1 MTSSIKITNTLL
13 FCLCFSLGAC
23 AQSGGIGADPSSS
36 EDPSAAAEP
45 SDETDPDTPVDESD
59 AADTSDA
66 ADPSDETDAAD
77 ASDAAAPSDGADSE
91 TPDPITWTVNI
102 VAPLAETATELGEA
116 ISFRGNT
123 TADAALFNE
132 LTARWVSD
140 RDGVLFEGPLA
151 ADGTSSFDSTSLTNG
166 YHLITFRV
174 ENAAGQSVS
183 TSIEI
188 GVCGW
193 AEAENFNQA
202 LNPDEWLIVGN
213 PSRTYRDDRG
223 WMELTN
229 NYQDTNGAI
238 FNTGR
243 SITPG
248 NVVLRFK
255 ISTGQC
261 STPNTT
267 CNSNGADGFAMSVF
281 QLGTT
286 DELVTLLNDA
296 YTGGGL
302 GYGVSGPYGNTD
314 VQAFH
319 IEFDTW
325 RNVNNGTSQLHTD
338 PTEEDHIAVT
348 LNGDPSVHHLIAD
361 VPDLEDNY
369 WHQMEVRVVGED
381 VTVLMDE
388 AIVIDGVVPGLSFKG
403 GFIGFT
409 GTTGYYTNYH
419 RFDDLEVQEACT
431 F

>member
-1 MTSSIKITNTLL
+1 MGIPMLKTIQSNLALL
-13 FCLCFSLGAC
+13 FCLTVILGAC
-23 AQSGGIGADPSSS
+23 AQSGGVGTDATDTSAPNEVPADSDSS
-36 EDPSAAAEP
+36 DP
-45 SDETDPDTPVDESD
+45 T
-59 AADTSDA
+59 DTSDA
-66 ADPSDETDAAD
+66 TDAEQTDAAD
-77 ASDAAAPSDGADSE
+77 ASDTTDASESTDPSD
-91 TPDPITWTVNI
+91 TPEPIEWAVNI
-102 VAPLAETATELGEA
+102 LSPENDTSSEAGET
-116 ISFRGNT
+116 ISFRGET
-123 TADAALFNE
+123 TADASILAE
-132 LTARWVSD
+132 LTARWISD
-140 RDGVLFEGPLA
+140 RDGVLFEGALE
-151 ADGTSSFDSTSLTNG
+151 ADGTTSFESNGLTTG
-166 YHLITFRV
+166 YHLISLRI
-174 ENAAGQSVS
+174 ENAQGEGVS
-183 TSIEI
+183 SSIEI

-193 AEAENFNQA
+193 TQAESFDQP
-202 LNPDEWLIVGN
+202 LDTQDWLIVGN
-213 PSRTYRDDRG
+213 PSRTFRNEGG

-238 FNTGR
+238 FNIGR

-261 STPNTT
+261 PTPNTP
-267 CNSNGADGFAMSVF
+267 CAGNGADGFAMSVF

-296 YTGGGL
+296 STGGGL
-302 GYGVSGPYGNTD
+302 GYGVAGPYGNTN

-325 RNVNNGTSQLHTD
+325 RNVYNGDTQLHTD
-338 PTEEDHIAVT
+338 PTEEDHIAVA

-369 WHQMEVRVVGED
+369 WHQMEVRVVGEE

-388 AIVIDGVVPGLSFKG
+388 IVVIDGTVPGLSFKG

>member
-1 MTSSIKITNTLL
+1 MTLPTMRTQSLL
-13 FCLCFSLGAC
+13 FCLLFGLSAC
-23 AQSGGIGADPSSS
+23 AESGGSTGPGALEDPSTTSDPSDAEVSDPTNPSDDSDSAEAADPASPSDATDSTDPSSTES
-36 EDPSAAAEP
+36 
-45 SDETDPDTPVDESD
+45 DTPE
-59 AADTSDA
+59 
-66 ADPSDETDAAD
+66 
-77 ASDAAAPSDGADSE
+77 
-91 TPDPITWTVNI
+91 PITWAVNI
-102 VAPLAETATELGEA
+102 IAPLAETATELGEL
-116 ISFRGNT
+116 ISFRGDT
-123 TADAALFNE
+123 TAAPELVGE
-132 LTARWVSD
+132 LTARWISD
-140 RDGVLFEGPLA
+140 RDGILFEGPLA
-151 ADGTSSFDSTSLTNG
+151 ADGTTSFDSDALTTG
-166 YHLITFRV
+166 YHLLTLRV
-174 ENAAGQSVS
+174 ENAAGQSES
-183 TSIEI
+183 SSIEI

-193 AEAENFNQA
+193 TEAENFDQA

-261 STPNTT
+261 STPDTA

-286 DELVTLLNDA
+286 DELVTLLNNA

-302 GYGVSGPYGNTD
+302 GYGVSGPYGNTN

-369 WHQMEVRVVGED
+369 WHQMEVRVVGEA

-388 AIVIDGVVPGLSFKG
+388 SIVIDGTVPGLSFKG

>member
-1 MTSSIKITNTLL
+1 MKRTFYSSAMLFAALMLL
-13 FCLCFSLGAC
+13 LGAC
-23 AQSGGIGADPSSS
+23 AQSGGVGADL
-36 EDPSAAAEP
+36 
-45 SDETDPDTPVDESD
+45 SDENTPDDVPELSD
-59 AADTSDA
+59 AS
-66 ADPSDETDAAD
+66 DAAD
-77 ASDAAAPSDGADSE
+77 ASDASDAADATDTENTDPSDTTDASDPSDATDASDSPE
-91 TPDPITWTVNI
+91 PIQWDVSILSPANDTSFE
-102 VAPLAETATELGEA
+102 AGEN
-116 ISFRGNT
+116 ISFRGETN
-123 TADAALFNE
+123 ADAELLPE
-132 LTARWVSD
+132 LTARWISD
-140 RDGVLFEGPLA
+140 RDGVLFEGSLDE
-151 ADGTSSFDSTSLTNG
+151 DGTTTFDSTALTTG
-166 YHLITFRV
+166 YHLISLRI
-174 ENAAGQSVS
+174 ENADGEGLS

-193 AEAENFNQA
+193 TQAESFDNTLDPN
-202 LNPDEWLIVGN
+202 DWLIVGN
-213 PSRTYRDDRG
+213 PSRTFRHEGG

-261 STPNTT
+261 PTPNTS
-267 CNSNGADGFAMSVF
+267 CSSNGADGFAMSVF
-281 QLGTT
+281 QVGTT
-286 DELVTLLNDA
+286 EELTTILNNA

-314 VQAFH
+314 VPAFH

-325 RNVNNGTSQLHTD
+325 RNVYNGTTQLHTD

-361 VPDLEDNY
+361 VPDLEDNF
-369 WHQMEVRVVGED
+369 WHQMEVRVVGEE
-381 VTVLMDE
+381 VTVLMDD
-388 AIVIDGVVPGLSFKG
+388 AIVIDGTVPGLSFKG